1 MNSTGI
7 VKDIDSLGRFVI
19 PNSIRKKLDLKT
31 LEIFI
36 DGENLVLKR
45 VDVDYCICCEEK
57 NDLIKF
63 NDKLICKNCI
73 GKIKEL

>member
-19 PNSIRKKLDLKT
+19 PNSLRKTLDLKT

-45 VDVDYCICCEEK
+45 VDVDYCIFCEEK

-63 NDKLICKNCI
+63 KDKLICKNCI
-73 GKIKEL
+73 GKIKKL

>member
-1 MNSTGI
+1 MDATGI
-7 VKDIDSLGRFVI
+7 KKDIDKLGRFVI
-19 PNSIRKKLDLKT
+19 PKSIITSLDLKT

-45 VDVDYCICCEEK
+45 VDVDYCIFCEEK

-63 NDKLICKNCI
+63 KDKLICKNCI
-73 GKIKEL
+73 GKIKKL